1 MKSLNR
7 KSQTTGP
14 KRPVKVVQFGEGN
27 FLRAFLGYA
36 FHKLN
41 TGLDFGAGIAV
52 VQPIDCGMIESLNN
66 QDGLYTLF
74 SKGLKGGK
82 EIQEE
87 LLIDCIVKGVDP
99 YSDFNAYKTLAMEA
113 ELEFVVSNTTEAGI
127 VFEDTDTPT
136 MAPPKSFPAKL
147 TVLLFERFK
156 YFGGAMDKGLVILP
170 CELINS
176 NGDNLKSI
184 VHQYINLWGL
194 GNDFQKWIDGANTFC
209 NTLVDRI
216 VPGYPKDDMEY
227 YDQRLGYK
235 DGLIVVSEIFFLW
248 VIEGDEKLKERLPF
262 HKVGLD
268 VKIVSDLQPYR
279 TRKVRILNGSHTS
292 MVPISLM
299 YGNETVKESVDDR
312 FIGAFIS
319 NTIFEEIIPT
329 LDMDRTEL
337 EEFAHAVLDRFRN
350 PFIKHYLSSIAL
362 NSISKFKVRV
372 LPSLLYYHGK
382 YDALPVHLVFS
393 FACLVRL
400 YKGEWKGN
408 RVPLQDEKDIIDSF
422 QEVWQQDDLMSIAH
436 KILRNERFWGQ
447 DLTKIYGLQES
458 LFLALRSLEELG
470 VEKGFIQF
478 SNLMK

>member
-1 MKSLNR
+1 
-7 KSQTTGP
+7 
-14 KRPVKVVQFGEGN
+14 
-27 FLRAFLGYA
+27 
-36 FHKLN
+36 
-41 TGLDFGAGIAV
+41 
-52 VQPIDCGMIESLNN
+52 
-66 QDGLYTLF
+66 
-74 SKGLKGGK
+74 
-82 EIQEE
+82 
-87 LLIDCIVKGVDP
+87 
-99 YSDFNAYKTLAMEA
+99 
-113 ELEFVVSNTTEAGI
+113 
-127 VFEDTDTPT
+127 
-136 MAPPKSFPAKL
+136 
-147 TVLLFERFK
+147 
-156 YFGGAMDKGLVILP
+156 
-170 CELINS
+170 
-176 NGDNLKSI
+176 
-184 VHQYINLWGL
+184 
-194 GNDFQKWIDGANTFC
+194 
-209 NTLVDRI
+209 
-216 VPGYPKDDMEY
+216 MEY